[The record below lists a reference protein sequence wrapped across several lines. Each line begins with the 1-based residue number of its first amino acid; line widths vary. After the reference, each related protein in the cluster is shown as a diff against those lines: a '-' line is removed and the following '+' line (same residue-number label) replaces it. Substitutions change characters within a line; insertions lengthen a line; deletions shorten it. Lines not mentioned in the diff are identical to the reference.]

1 GAGCCAEPLS
11 AAGAGCVLPPALEEA
26 AAASFTCPSGG
37 AVVPGGGVVAAGCR
51 SFFISGTALLS
62 EAALAGDP
70 FPDPPGTAPAG
81 AVVGGA
87 PASERGTGAFA
98 AGTAPFSTRS
108 TPTLLE
114 PPRLPMMLLLA
125 ARTISGALTCLGSTS
140 VGSPTLA
147 ASDTSGPLWKFSINF
162 PKWPSGPRLAISALS
177 SATAASVACG
187 TGCFIACNRFLASS
201 ARSSRG

>member
-1 GAGCCAEPLS
+1 
-11 AAGAGCVLPPALEEA
+11 
-26 AAASFTCPSGG
+26 SFTCPGGG
-37 AVVPGGGVVAAGCR
+37 AVVPGGGVVAAGCK

-62 EAALAGDP
+62 EAALEGEP
-70 FPDPPGTAPAG
+70 FPAPPGTASAG
-81 AVVGGA
+81 AVAGGA
-87 PASERGTGAFA
+87 PAALPAVGDDPAGATGSASERGMGAFA
-98 AGTAPFSTRS
+98 AGAAPFSTRS

-114 PPRLPMMLLLA
+114 PPMLLMMLLLA

-140 VGSPTLA
+140 VGSPTLV

-177 SATAASVACG
+177 SATAAAVACG